1 MNAMKKLKGKL
12 PVLLAAFLILLFLS
26 RISVPAFSENEEIE
40 VGIVM
45 YHSILGSDE
54 KAGKY
59 VITPEVLENDLRYL
73 KEQGF
78 TTVFISDLIEWVKN
92 GCDLPKKPIVLSFDD
107 GYFNNL
113 SYALPL
119 LEKYDM
125 KAVISVI
132 GRYTE
137 EYSKSSDTPNN
148 NYSHL
153 TWDDLKELS
162 SRFEILN
169 HSYDL
174 HSEETRMG
182 LRFLPNES
190 KASFQEKVGA
200 DIAKMQALLKEQL
213 GINCRT
219 FTYPYGYIT
228 EENKA
233 LIRNMGF
240 EASLSCYEHI
250 NTLCHDPKSL
260 FELGRYNR
268 PYGISSEEFFSK
280 IYS

>member
-1 MNAMKKLKGKL
+1 MKKLKGKL

-45 YHSILGSDE
+45 YHSILASDE

-125 KAVISVI
+125 KAVVSVI

-153 TWDDLKELS
+153 TWDDMKKLS
-162 SRFEILN
+162 RRFEILN

-190 KASFQEKVGA
+190 KASFREKVGA
-200 DIAKMQALLKEQL
+200 DIAKMQALLKENL

-228 EENKA
+228 EENKS

-250 NTLCHDPKSL
+250 NTLCHDPNSL

-280 IYS
+280 MYS